1 MNKTYTNQGKQN
13 RKKKEKKQKMETF
26 NINNGEES

>member
-1 MNKTYTNQGKQN
+1 MNKTYTNQGKKN